1 MGLTDYAQSS
11 LGDIVFINL
20 PECGDRFDVGEAFAD
35 VESVKAVSDIFSPVS
50 GEVEEVNE
58 DLLDSPQQINENAYD
73 AWLVRIRQ
81 VTRKEELMTS

>member
-1 MGLTDYAQSS
+1 M
-11 LGDIVFINL
+11 
-20 PECGDRFDVGEAFAD
+20 
-35 VESVKAVSDIFSPVS
+35 ESVKAVSDIFSPVS

-81 VTRKEELMTS
+81 VTRKEELMTSEAYISYIESL